1 MKSPSGGFFVL
12 VIRAFRAEDKTKMPQ
27 REYQLLEEEPMFEAR
42 LTQTDANQHF
52 FSPLSTS
59 YHSFADFA
67 LSLKMPNIKA
77 FLLFK
82 NVSLP
87 EKKALLHN

>member
-1 MKSPSGGFFVL
+1 
-12 VIRAFRAEDKTKMPQ
+12 
-27 REYQLLEEEPMFEAR
+27 MFEPR
-42 LTQTDANQHF
+42 LTRMDAIQPF
-52 FSPLSTS
+52 YTELSTS

-67 LSLKMPNIKA
+67 LSLKMPNTKA

>member
-1 MKSPSGGFFVL
+1 MAAFLFSVTRTDTKTNIFF
-12 VIRAFRAEDKTKMPQ
+12 IPAIH
-27 REYQLLEEEPMFEAR
+27 Y
-42 LTQTDANQHF
+42 
-52 FSPLSTS
+52 

-67 LSLKMPNIKA
+67 LSLKMPNTKA

-87 EKKALLHN
+87 EKKTLLHNKATPLARR

>member
-1 MKSPSGGFFVL
+1 M
-12 VIRAFRAEDKTKMPQ
+12 
-27 REYQLLEEEPMFEAR
+27 
-42 LTQTDANQHF
+42 DAIQPF
-52 FSPLSTS
+52 YTELSTS

-67 LSLKMPNIKA
+67 LSLKMPNTKA